1 MFDLIKN
8 NKTFVVFDI
17 GFGKIVCLSFKVEN
31 KQPKVIGMDY
41 QKSEGLE
48 NFCLNNSEKLSS
60 TLKKVLKNTL
70 GKNFKNKNNIF
81 FSSITDIN
89 SLQKKNLCKIN
100 TGSLGVTKKDVR
112 KIFKKNLLESKIKGK
127 KIIHSFPQNFILDED
142 KITSQPIAEKCDNLG
157 ISSLNIM
164 TDDKLFKE
172 YQNCFRKININVD
185 NFFDSG
191 ISSAFSS
198 LTEKEKNDGV
208 ACIDIGASTTKV
220 VVMHEKKVVFSKIL
234 PLGGNNVT
242 NDLYKGLQISRE
254 TAETIKILHGTL
266 SPNFNNNIEIRI
278 NSVQQKNINKNILF
292 GIVKPRYEEILEIIR
307 DFVFDNIYTRVCV
320 KSIVLTGGASKIY
333 GLNSLGENIFNRQC
347 RISMSGVNQGF
358 FANKPEFS
366 TILGMIKLAQN
377 YKELQITKK
386 ILSSKVFN
394 AIDRLDNWIEESYA

>member
-8 NKTFVVFDI
+8 DKTFVVFDI
-17 GFGKIVCLSFKVEN
+17 GFGKIVCLSFKIEN

-41 QKSEGLE
+41 QKSEGLS
-48 NFCLNNSEKLSS
+48 NFYLNNSEKLSS
-60 TLKKVLKNTL
+60 TIQKVLNNTL
-70 GKNFKNKNNIF
+70 GKNFNLKNSIF

-89 SLQKKNLCKIN
+89 SIQKKNLCKIN
-100 TGSLGVTKKDVR
+100 LGSLGVTKKDIR

-127 KIIHSFPQNFILDED
+127 KILHSFPQNFILDED
-142 KITSQPIAEKCDNLG
+142 KVTSHPINQKCEKLS
-157 ISSLNIM
+157 ISSLNIL
-164 TDDKLFKE
+164 TDDKIFKE
-172 YQNCFRKININVD
+172 YESCFRKINIKID

-191 ISSAFSS
+191 ISTAFSS
-198 LTEKEKNDGV
+198 LTENEKNDGV

-220 VVMHEKKVVFSKIL
+220 VVMQDKKVIFSKIL

-242 NDLYKGLQISRE
+242 DDLNKGLEIPKE

-266 SPNFNNNIEIRI
+266 SPNFNNNIEISI
-278 NSVQQKNINKNILF
+278 NSVQQRNINKNILY

-307 DFVFDNIYTRVCV
+307 DFVFDNIYTRVSV
-320 KSIVLTGGASKIY
+320 KSIVFAGGASKIY
-333 GLNSLGENIFNRQC
+333 GLNSLGENIFNRHC
-347 RISMSGVNQGF
+347 RVSLFGISQGF
-358 FANKPEFS
+358 FSNKPEFS

>member
-8 NKTFVVFDI
+8 DKTFVVFDL
-17 GFGKIVCLSFKVEN
+17 GFGKIACLSFKIQN
-31 KQPKVIGMDY
+31 KQPKVVGMDY
-41 QKSEGLE
+41 QKSEGLG
-48 NFCLNNSEKLSS
+48 NFCLDNSEKLSS
-60 TLKKVLKNTL
+60 TIQKVLNNTL

-89 SLQKKNLCKIN
+89 SVQKKNLCRIN
-100 TGSLGVTKKDVR
+100 TGSLGVTKKDIR

-142 KITSQPIAEKCDNLG
+142 KITSQPVTQKCDKLG

-164 TDDKLFKE
+164 TDHKLFKE
-172 YQNCFRKININVD
+172 YENCFKKININID

-191 ISSAFSS
+191 ISSAFSA

-220 VVMHEKKVVFSKIL
+220 VVMQDKKVIFSKIL

-242 NDLYKGLQISRE
+242 DDLYKGLEIPKE

-278 NSVQQKNINKNILF
+278 NSVQQKNINKNIIF
-292 GIVKPRYEEILEIIR
+292 GIIKPRYEEILEIIR
-307 DFVFDNIYTRVCV
+307 DFVFDNIYTRVSV
-320 KSIVLTGGASKIY
+320 KGIVFAGGASKIY
-333 GLNSLGENIFNRQC
+333 GLNSLGENIFNRHC
-347 RISMSGVNQGF
+347 RVSMAGVNQGF
-358 FANKPEFS
+358 FSNKPEFS
-366 TILGMIKLAQN
+366 TIFRNDKVSSKLQRITN
-377 YKELQITKK
+377 YKKNTIIQ
-386 ILSSKVFN
+386 SF
-394 AIDRLDNWIEESYA
+394 

>member
-8 NKTFVVFDI
+8 DKTFVVFDL
-17 GFGKIVCLSFKVEN
+17 GFGKITCLSFKIQN
-31 KQPKVIGMDY
+31 KKPKVVGMDY
-41 QKSEGLE
+41 QKSEGLG
-48 NFCLNNSEKLSS
+48 NFCLDNSEKLSL
-60 TLKKVLKNTL
+60 TIQKVLNNTL

-89 SLQKKNLCKIN
+89 SVQKKNLCRIN
-100 TGSLGVTKKDVR
+100 TGSLGVTKKDIR

-142 KITSQPIAEKCDNLG
+142 KITSQPITQKCDKLG

-164 TDDKLFKE
+164 TDHKLFKE
-172 YQNCFRKININVD
+172 YENCFKKININID

-191 ISSAFSS
+191 ISSAFSA

-220 VVMHEKKVVFSKIL
+220 VVMQDKKVIFSKIL

-242 NDLYKGLQISRE
+242 DDLYKGLEIPKE

-278 NSVQQKNINKNILF
+278 NSVQQKNIKKNIIF
-292 GIVKPRYEEILEIIR
+292 GIIKPRYEEILEIIR
-307 DFVFDNIYTRVCV
+307 DFVFDNIYTRVSV
-320 KSIVLTGGASKIY
+320 KSIVFAGGASKIY
-333 GLNSLGENIFNRQC
+333 GLSTLGENIFNRQC
-347 RISMSGVNQGF
+347 RVSMYGVNKGF
-358 FANKPEFS
+358 FSNKPEFS
-366 TILGMIKLAQN
+366 TVLGMIKLAQN

>member
-8 NKTFVVFDI
+8 DKTFVVFDI
-17 GFGKIVCLSFKVEN
+17 GFGKIVCLSFKLEN
-31 KQPKVIGMDY
+31 NQPKVIGMDY
-41 QKSEGLE
+41 QKSEGLK
-48 NFCLNNSEKLSS
+48 NFCLSNSDKLSS
-60 TLKKVLKNTL
+60 TLQKVLKNTL

-89 SLQKKNLCKIN
+89 SIQKKNLCKIN
-100 TGSLGVTKKDVR
+100 TGTLGVTKKDIR

-142 KITSQPIAEKCDNLG
+142 KITSQPITQKCANLG

-164 TDDKLFKE
+164 TDDNLFKDYE
-172 YQNCFRKININVD
+172 NCFRKININVD

-191 ISSAFSS
+191 ISSAFSA

-220 VVMHEKKVVFSKIL
+220 VVMQKNKVIFSKVL

-242 NDLYKGLQISRE
+242 NDLYKGLQITRE
-254 TAETIKILHGTL
+254 MAETIKILHGTL
-266 SPNFNNNIEIRI
+266 SPNFNNNIEIRM

-292 GIVKPRYEEILEIIR
+292 GIIKPRYEEILEIIR
-307 DFVFDNIYTRVCV
+307 DFVFDNIYTRVSV
-320 KSIVLTGGASKIY
+320 KSIVLAGGASKIY
-333 GLNSLGENIFNRQC
+333 GLNSLGENIFNRYC
-347 RISMSGVNQGF
+347 RISMSGVDHGF
-358 FANKPEFS
+358 FSNKPEFS

>member
-8 NKTFVVFDI
+8 DKTFVVFDI
-17 GFGKIVCLSFKVEN
+17 GFGKIACLSFKIEN

-41 QKSEGLE
+41 QKSEGLG

-60 TLKKVLKNTL
+60 TIQKVLNNTL

-89 SLQKKNLCKIN
+89 SVQKKNLCRIN
-100 TGSLGVTKKDVR
+100 TGSLGVTKKDIR

-142 KITSQPIAEKCDNLG
+142 KITSQPITQKCDKLG

-164 TDDKLFKE
+164 TDHKLFKE
-172 YQNCFRKININVD
+172 YENCFKKININID

-191 ISSAFSS
+191 ISSAFSA

-220 VVMHEKKVVFSKIL
+220 VVMQDKKVIFSKIL

-242 NDLYKGLQISRE
+242 DDLYKGLEIPKE

-278 NSVQQKNINKNILF
+278 NSVQQKNINKNIIF
-292 GIVKPRYEEILEIIR
+292 GIIKPRYEEILEIIR
-307 DFVFDNIYTRVCV
+307 DFVFDNIYTRVSV
-320 KSIVLTGGASKIY
+320 KSIVFAGGASKIY
-333 GLNSLGENIFNRQC
+333 GLNSLGENIFNRHC
-347 RISMSGVNQGF
+347 RVSMSGVNQGF
-358 FANKPEFS
+358 FSNKPEFS